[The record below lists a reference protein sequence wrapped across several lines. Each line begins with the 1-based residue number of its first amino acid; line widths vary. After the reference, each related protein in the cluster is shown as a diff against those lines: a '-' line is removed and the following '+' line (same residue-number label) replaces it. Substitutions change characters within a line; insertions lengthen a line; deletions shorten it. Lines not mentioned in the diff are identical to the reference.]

1 MSYGL
6 FMPHYEQ
13 NAGGSG
19 RASLL
24 KKGLIQ
30 SNRDF
35 SSYLQVPAPYM
46 ENERTKLKK
55 NNKKNDT
62 LGNVNKPPC
71 DFTADLNILSHQTA
85 FMKAAQKRMNFKE
98 SLSLEHMRMKDKVM
112 NEGTKLLTRDD
123 LQDDMQ
129 NQSLMTH
136 QAMQKEMLEN

>member
-1 MSYGL
+1 
-6 FMPHYEQ
+6 
-13 NAGGSG
+13 
-19 RASLL
+19 
-24 KKGLIQ
+24 
-30 SNRDF
+30 
-35 SSYLQVPAPYM
+35 M